1 MLNNVSYKP
10 STIEASKKS
19 LEGLMELHQ
28 EMVEALDLL
37 QIIIDGHDTPLD
49 PQTLAE
55 LKQLY
60 STAHLML
67 SKENAQVCHI
77 EAMQQ
82 SRRNAEEIFSEMK
95 QERKT
100 RKSNQAQ
107 GAAM

>member
-1 MLNNVSYKP
+1 MLYSKNYKT

-28 EMVEALDLL
+28 EIVGALDLL
-37 QIIIDGHDTPLD
+37 QIIIEGHDTPLD

-55 LKQLY
+55 LKSLY

-67 SKENAQVCHI
+67 TKETAQVCHI

-82 SRRNAEEIFSEMK
+82 ARQTAQEIFGEMK
-95 QERKT
+95 AT
-100 RKSNQAQ
+100 RKSNKPTQAT
-107 GAAM
+107 A

>member
-1 MLNNVSYKP
+1 MLNNVIYK
-10 STIEASKKS
+10 SSAIEASKKS

-67 SKENAQVCHI
+67 CKENALVCHI

-82 SRRNAEEIFSEMK
+82 SRQNAEDIFGEMK
-95 QERKT
+95 EERQA
-100 RKSNQAQ
+100 RKSNQGTAS
-107 GAAM
+107 AS